1 MNPSFDD
8 LIGRV
13 MYLGVHQVAYPIDIF
28 STAQL
33 LAEQV
38 SDDADLEKI
47 VSLVSDPENHFT
59 RWAAV
64 RAIVILGPASVAKAH
79 AALSAQ
85 VALED
90 YPLARQ
96 ELRKALATTTS

>member
-1 MNPSFDD
+1 MNTSFDD
-8 LIGRV
+8 LINRA

-38 SDDADLEKI
+38 SDDADFGKI

-59 RWAAV
+59 RWAAI
-64 RAIVILGPASVAKAH
+64 RAIVILGPASVANAH

-85 VALED
+85 FALED
-90 YPLARQ
+90 YPLVRQ